1 MGLFLLQNDFFEPD
15 MLLILERFS
24 CQYHYVVYTQNKVP
38 PWYKR
43 AVIAQYDSDDNP
55 LGQMELGYTLFHPW
69 IAGGQVDFDK
79 VYVGF
84 LTRTRSFRL
93 IREY

>member
-1 MGLFLLQNDFFEPD
+1 M
-15 MLLILERFS
+15 
-24 CQYHYVVYTQNKVP
+24 
-38 PWYKR
+38 
-43 AVIAQYDSDDNP
+43 IAQYDSDDNP

-84 LTRTRSFRL
+84 LTVLAHPFDPRILIYESAEMIPVGIATMPTPRNVMKIPNSFPSVV
-93 IREY
+93 IG